1 MNCSLARSHSYRTEI
16 NSQEQHSIQ
25 TQRVQLRTKLR
36 HRTNVL
42 SYRWQ
47 KAILVQDFHP
57 VTSLADIRVAV
68 ESDVAIVVTETTLR
82 DFWHAV
88 ILHGLD
94 DGLLHQRAVLR
105 QIGSRHSGIAQT
117 AHF

>member
-1 MNCSLARSHSYRTEI
+1 MNHCLARSHSYRTEI
-16 NSQEQHSIQ
+16 SSQEQHSIQ
-25 TQRVQLRTKLR
+25 RQKVQLRTKLR
-36 HRTNVL
+36 HSTNIL

-94 DGLLHQRAVLR
+94 DGLLHQCAVLR
-105 QIGSRHSGIAQT
+105 QI
-117 AHF
+117 